1 MKKAILALTAI
12 VAAAIGIL
20 IPSSAN
26 ASTYVV
32 TYVVR
37 EYNFQGVVIG
47 SLTKNFSVHAD
58 ADAYAA
64 SLRAAI
70 TRQCHLVPT
79 RWICDRTV
87 TESLRVMRIL

>member
-12 VAAAIGIL
+12 AAAAAGIL
-20 IPSSAN
+20 VPSTAN

-37 EYNFQGVVIG
+37 ELDYQGTVIG

-64 SLRAAI
+64 SLRADI
-70 TRQCHLVPT
+70 TRQCNLIPT
-79 RWICDRTV
+79 RFICDRTV
-87 TESLRVMRIL
+87 TETLRVMRL